1 MQRTRRKPKSIA
13 GRTVSNRRY
22 PHLLTSEGPSGA
34 FLFVVRPAEHTCS
47 AANLASHGQWGTAM
61 ADKFFAELITS
72 SEFDGAGERLEITVS
87 NSTGGSQTLSLGP
100 DALAALAEIVLERAA
115 PHSRERLTKIPK
127 RYAVGHGRHEPFVM
141 LRFEDE
147 PAYGLSASQAA
158 DLAEALLEEAETV
171 ADTRYAMRQ

>member
-1 MQRTRRKPKSIA
+1 
-13 GRTVSNRRY
+13 
-22 PHLLTSEGPSGA
+22 
-34 FLFVVRPAEHTCS
+34 
-47 AANLASHGQWGTAM
+47 M

-87 NSTGGSQTLSLGP
+87 NNTGGSQILSLGS
-100 DALAALAEIVLERAA
+100 DALAALAEIVSDLDKSA
-115 PHSRERLTKIPK
+115 PSSRERLTKIPK
-127 RYAVGHGRHEPFVM
+127 CYAVGHGRHEPFVM